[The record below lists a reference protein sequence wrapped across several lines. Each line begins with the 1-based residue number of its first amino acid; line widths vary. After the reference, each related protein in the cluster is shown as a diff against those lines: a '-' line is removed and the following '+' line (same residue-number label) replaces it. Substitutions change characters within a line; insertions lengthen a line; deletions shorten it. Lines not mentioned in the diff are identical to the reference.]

1 MSPSAEAEVKKIED
15 TKPSPEECEPD
26 KKRAKEEEEAEPKK
40 PTPKVP
46 DQFFTLDPKKLPPK
60 IKKTKKDYQLKEGL
74 AKRRLARAIEQA
86 ARGIPTLNDAL
97 LHITQA
103 KNNYWTTKGY
113 TIRIQSDTSELLAKL
128 TPEQLQDP
136 DIGLLSRRIQH
147 IAKLFEVSSEES
159 QAHIQAALSSISE
172 IEALLLSKHRIV
184 EEATD
189 RLFNFGEVNYPDHS
203 TVCFDYF
210 NNQIFIGDTVLAN
223 LPDYGL
229 TEAIVVQLGRENF
242 VYITPRRSGRT
253 FCWFGVQV
261 EVLPPTDSE

>member
-1 MSPSAEAEVKKIED
+1 MSPSAEAEVKKNQD
-15 TKPSPEECEPD
+15 PKPSPEECEPD

-46 DQFFTLDPKKLPPK
+46 DQFFTLDPNKLPPK
-60 IKKTKKDYQLKEGL
+60 IKKTKKDFQLKEGL

-103 KNNYWTTKGY
+103 SCTYWNTEGSAAS
-113 TIRIQSDTSELLAKL
+113 IQYDTRELLAKL

-136 DIGLLSRRIQH
+136 DIGLLSRRIEH
-147 IAKLFEVSSEES
+147 IAKRFEVASEEA
-159 QAHIQAALSSISE
+159 QAHLETAISTIRE

-261 EVLPPTDSE
+261 EVLPPTDTE